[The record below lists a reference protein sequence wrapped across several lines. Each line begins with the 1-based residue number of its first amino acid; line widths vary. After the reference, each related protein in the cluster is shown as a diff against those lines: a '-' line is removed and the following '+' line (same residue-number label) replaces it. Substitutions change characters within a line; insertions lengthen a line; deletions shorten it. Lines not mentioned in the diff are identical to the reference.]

1 MTAIR
6 LGLLVIAVAGVLI
19 RRPGVPAWGVPVLM
33 VVAGLALGAFGP
45 AMAGDALDPMV
56 EPLGFLLLAV
66 PLAVML
72 DRLGFFTA
80 VAARIDHRRHLHL
93 GLWLFAAAV
102 TTLFNLDASVV
113 LLTPLYVRIARRHGL
128 DPVALGFMPILLA
141 CFASSALPVSN
152 LTNLLAVGRFDL
164 GTAAFASRLGPA
176 SAAATAVG
184 YGAYRRVFRE
194 NVPSRSINEPFDP
207 RALRLGAPVVLF
219 VLVGFTVGDVWAVPA
234 WVVAGVA
241 DVVLVALTRRV
252 PWSTI
257 PWNAAILA
265 ASLGVLAASASPSLH
280 LDRVLGGTGS
290 GSTARIFVVSAFG
303 ANALNN
309 LPALLVSLPA
319 LGAKPG
325 SRLWALLLG
334 VNLGPVLAIN
344 GSLAGLLWLDTAR
357 RLGVPVDAR
366 TYSRVG
372 WRVGLPALS
381 AGFATL
387 LVTNRLLG

>member
-1 MTAIR
+1 
-6 LGLLVIAVAGVLI
+6 
-19 RRPGVPAWGVPVLM
+19 
-33 VVAGLALGAFGP
+33 
-45 AMAGDALDPMV
+45 
-56 EPLGFLLLAV
+56 
-66 PLAVML
+66 
-72 DRLGFFTA
+72 
-80 VAARIDHRRHLHL
+80 
-93 GLWLFAAAV
+93 
-102 TTLFNLDASVV
+102 
-113 LLTPLYVRIARRHGL
+113 
-128 DPVALGFMPILLA
+128 
-141 CFASSALPVSN
+141 
-152 LTNLLAVGRFDL
+152 
-164 GTAAFASRLGPA
+164 
-176 SAAATAVG
+176 
-184 YGAYRRVFRE
+184 
-194 NVPSRSINEPFDP
+194 
-207 RALRLGAPVVLF
+207 VVLF

-241 DVVLVALTRRV
+241 DVVLVALARRV